1 MERLLKISNHKVHHG
16 PARPSVPLFQKGL
29 VSCMCTGL
37 LIHNVQLLCRT
48 KRGLAA
54 QQRRTSWKSCVAC
67 HRSYGSMPVCLPCQP
82 SSDCISGCRSRSCEI
97 GDWTGVRCFHL
108 WLQLTSKKASCI
120 PNPGCSICEVHGAT
134 RKFGCALFHLFHVLW
149 EEVHAVQG
157 SQWAQTKWAHWSLRS
172 LGGLRTAQC
181 LRGMRHDALEALGGF
196 CQETHGDCHG
206 EVRAS

>member
-16 PARPSVPLFQKGL
+16 PARPSVPLFQKSS

-37 LIHNVQLLCRT
+37 LHLHNLQLRCRSLW
-48 KRGLAA
+48 GSVS
-54 QQRRTSWKSCVAC
+54 QQHRQLWNAC
-67 HRSYGSMPVCLPCQP
+67 ITGHRSFPPLTLPCQA
-82 SSDCISGCRSRSCEI
+82 SSHCISGCRSCSWEI
-97 GDWTGVRCFHL
+97 GDWIGRCFHL